1 MLIRTLLIAI
11 LIFVTLKFVV
21 GIIRY
26 LQSNQPQNLSEES
39 GLKSGVNEMVK
50 DPVCGVYIAAS
61 EAITV
66 ATKDGR
72 LYFCSP
78 KCREKFLENQG

>member
-1 MLIRTLLIAI
+1 MLIRTLLISL
-11 LIFVTLKFVV
+11 LIFVTLKFVT
-21 GIIRY
+21 GILRY
-26 LQSNQPQNLSEES
+26 LNSNPRQGLSEES
-39 GLKSGVNEMVK
+39 SRESGVNEMVK

-61 EAITV
+61 EAIAVT
-66 ATKDGR
+66 TKHGR

>member
-1 MLIRTLLIAI
+1 MLIRTLLIAL
-11 LIFVTLKFVV
+11 LIFVTLRFVV

-26 LQSNQPQNLSEES
+26 LQSNPSERLSEET
-39 GLKSGVNEMVK
+39 GPQSGVNEMVK

-61 EAITV
+61 EAIAVT
-66 ATKDGR
+66 TKHGR
-72 LYFCSP
+72 IYFCST